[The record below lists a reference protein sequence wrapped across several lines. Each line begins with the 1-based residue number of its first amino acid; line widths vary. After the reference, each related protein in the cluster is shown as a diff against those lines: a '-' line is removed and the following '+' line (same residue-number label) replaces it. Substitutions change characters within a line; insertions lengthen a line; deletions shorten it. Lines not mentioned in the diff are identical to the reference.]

1 MVTVSIDK
9 DLAIDLIE
17 SKLREITETIDSILA
32 IWKEKSAN
40 EMIEKSRKGKL
51 PESEMDAIALTNLLD
66 RQQDLEKM
74 LSNYGGN

>member
-1 MVTVSIDK
+1 MATVSIDK

-17 SKLREITETIDSILA
+17 SKLREITGTIDSILA
-32 IWKEKSAN
+32 LWKEKSAK